1 MRYSS
6 GAAILANHVCTARR
20 LSHLL
25 LLRRQQ
31 LTETALGPQPNLARL
46 TLGLGVAGRPS
57 GVTPSTSP
65 TGSSAIRAEGSTREE
80 PVDRRD
86 ACFPASNP
94 RPALSRAFCIL
105 ANHLSRASP
114 PKYYRMLFFGIRQ

>member
-1 MRYSS
+1 
-6 GAAILANHVCTARR
+6 LADHVWTARR
-20 LSHLL
+20 VSHLL
-25 LLRRQQ
+25 LLRHQQ
-31 LTETALGPQPNLARL
+31 LTETALGPQPDLARL
-46 TLGLGVAGRPS
+46 TLGPRVAGRSS

-94 RPALSRAFCIL
+94 RPAR
-105 ANHLSRASP
+105 
-114 PKYYRMLFFGIRQ
+114 